1 MRRLGHDPRQDVATL
16 QWVGIAQDGTHLPLF
31 CDKDSQG
38 ACKEKALAV
47 ECNLLKA
54 DEATELDTRLG
65 FDTAMQPD
73 RIRLHWNAED
83 CDPEKLGRNART
95 LPAMQADEIGR
106 AHVCTPVTNVNIVR
120 R

>member
-47 ECNLLKA
+47 ECNLLQA
-54 DEATELDTRLG
+54 YEATQLDNRWG
-65 FDTAMQPD
+65 FENALQQERNRT
-73 RIRLHWNAED
+73 HWNAQT
-83 CDPEKLGRNART
+83 CAPENPRRNDRS
-95 LPAMQADEIGR
+95 LPRKE
-106 AHVCTPVTNVNIVR
+106 T
-120 R
+120 